1 MLDKF
6 EGGKMQLIVTG
17 KNLHVSKSLKAY
29 TEKKITR
36 LDRYLPA
43 PTNAHVVF
51 SKEKTKKDDQTHRI
65 QVTVQ
70 SNGSV
75 LHGEQ
80 RSTEFPAAVDGVME
94 KLYKEIERSKGKHSH
109 HREKQVSQAVIADGS
124 LAGASDLIVRRKHF
138 ATPAMTEKQAIKAMD
153 KLGHEFYLFLNK
165 STDSINVIYR
175 RTDGNYGLIQPDP
188 ED

>member
-1 MLDKF
+1 
-6 EGGKMQLIVTG
+6 MQLIVTG
-17 KNLHVSKSLKAY
+17 KNLHVSKSLKLY

-51 SKEKTKKDDQTHRI
+51 SKEKTKQDDQTHRI
-65 QVTVQ
+65 QVTIQ

-94 KLYKEIERSKGKHSH
+94 KLYKEIERSKGKHLH
-109 HREKQVSQAVIADGS
+109 HREKKDLPEVAAEASTVGS
-124 LAGASDLIVRRKHF
+124 SDLIVRRKHF
-138 ATPAMTEKQAIKAMD
+138 VTAPMTEKQAIKAMD

-165 STDSINVIYR
+165 GTDSLNVIYR
-175 RTDGNYGLIQPDP
+175 RTDGNYGLIQPER